1 MKERGKKFHP
11 NCCND
16 NQSPLPRAAW
26 CQPVSKQWPPW
37 QKNTPSFIAKPHVTW
52 NGIARWPVQISFPG
66 CVASSCPPLASS
78 LRGRL
83 SNGESLTLYRHC
95 SAIARTVVCDQHC
108 FSPKSGMQHHKG
120 CYQETAAR
128 LSTFSYLNKL
138 ELYLLVF
145 PDGTWALSLLH
156 CFSFSFKKLFFSKT
170 YW

>member
-1 MKERGKKFHP
+1 MLWFDPSQQLSIHVAAHSLSHSERGERLRRTKERKFWGRVKDGEGKRKKIHP
-11 NCCND
+11 SCCND

-37 QKNTPSFIAKPHVTW
+37 QKNTPSFIAEPHVTW

-66 CVASSCPPLASS
+66 CVASSCPPPASS

-120 CYQETAAR
+120 CYQE
-128 LSTFSYLNKL
+128 S
-138 ELYLLVF
+138 
-145 PDGTWALSLLH
+145 
-156 CFSFSFKKLFFSKT
+156 
-170 YW
+170 